1 VKGEYTKVNIVII
14 GAGVAGVTA
23 ARGIRSKAPDA
34 EVSMYTDEGYPYYLR
49 PQLPAFLAGDVSQD
63 ELFFR
68 RQDWYGENDLSLNL
82 SSKVMS
88 VNPESR
94 ELRLADQSRISYD
107 RLLLATG
114 SRPFMPPIEGTD
126 KRGVFV
132 LRTLDDAI
140 AIRSYAQNSKRALVV
155 GAGLLGLEAGIAVAK
170 LGLEVTVLERSH
182 HILRKQL
189 DEQEA
194 EVLEKL
200 LGDKGL
206 RIAKNAVCK
215 RVLGEDAVSGVVLES
230 GGQLEGDLIL
240 VSAGVRP
247 NIHLAEEARLEVN
260 RGIIVDDTL
269 QTSHED
275 IFALG
280 DAAEFEGMVWGIIPA
295 AVNQARVAAATVLGD
310 TAARYPGTIPST
322 TLKIAGIELTSVGA
336 VHAQGE
342 DEEIRKVD
350 AARGVCKKLVLRD
363 GRIVGASF
371 LGGRKGITQITQLIE
386 KGTDISDHKEE
397 LLDEDCDWKQIL
409 PSS

>member
-1 VKGEYTKVNIVII
+1 MNIVII

-34 EVSMYTDEGYPYYLR
+34 KVSMYTDEAYPYYLR
-49 PQLPAFLAGDVSQD
+49 PKLPAFLAGDVSQD

-68 RQDWYGENDLSLNL
+68 QQDWYGENDLFLNL
-82 SSKVMS
+82 SSKVM
-88 VNPESR
+88 NLKPERR

-114 SRPFMPPIEGTD
+114 SRPFMPPIEGND

-132 LRTLDDAI
+132 LRTLDDAL

-155 GAGLLGLEAGIAVAK
+155 GAGLLGLEAGIALAK

-189 DEQEA
+189 DEQGA

-200 LGDKGL
+200 LGDQGL

-215 RVLGEDAVSGVVLES
+215 RILGEDAVSGVLLES
-230 GGQLEGDLIL
+230 GEKLDGDLLL

-247 NIHLAEEARLEVN
+247 NIHLAEEAGLEVN

-295 AVNQARVAAATVLGD
+295 AVNQARVAASTVLGD
-310 TAARYPGTIPST
+310 ATARYPGTIPST

-336 VHAQGE
+336 VHGQGE

-363 GRIVGASF
+363 DRIVGASF
-371 LGGRKGITQITQLIE
+371 LGDRKGITPITQLIE
-386 KGTDISDHKEE
+386 KGTDISGHKEE